1 MDILQA
7 IEIFAFVTGIL
18 YIVLEIG
25 QKNAMWII
33 GILTGVA
40 CAWSFAVQTL
50 WASMGLNIYYVF
62 MSVWG
67 LWQWRRDSRIL
78 SERTRERLQD
88 GPAQAEK
95 AVIHLRRP
103 SGKVLAVSA
112 VLAVVGTVALVG
124 LLHLLGDKESAMDAV
139 VAVLSAIATWW
150 LAKSY
155 PHQWLIWLVA
165 DLLSAVLCIVVGMYW
180 MGLLYAAY
188 TASAVYGW
196 FHWTREGIY
205 IE

>member
-40 CAWSFAVQTL
+40 CAWSFGVQTL
-50 WASMGLNIYYVF
+50 WASMGLNLYYVG

-67 LWQWRRDSRIL
+67 LWQWRRDSRLL
-78 SERTRERLQD
+78 SERSAKED
-88 GPAQAEK
+88 GAA
-95 AVIHLRRP
+95 IHLRRP
-103 SGKVLAVSA
+103 GRRVLAASA
-112 VLAVVGTVALVG
+112 VLAVVGSAGLIA

-139 VAVLSAIATWW
+139 VAVLSAVATWW

-155 PHQWLIWLVA
+155 PQQWLVWIFA
-165 DLLSAVLCIVVGMYW
+165 DLLSAVLCLTVGMYW
-180 MGLLYAAY
+180 MALLYGAY

-196 FHWTREGIY
+196 FYWTRRGIY
-205 IE
+205 ID

>member
-1 MDILQA
+1 MDLLQA

-33 GILTGVA
+33 GILTGIA

-67 LWQWRRDSRIL
+67 LWQWRRDSMIL
-78 SERTRERLQD
+78 SEKTRELPPEEAAD
-88 GPAQAEK
+88 EAKSA
-95 AVIHLRRP
+95 IHLRRP
-103 SGKVLAVSA
+103 SRKVLIVSA
-112 VLAVVGTVALVG
+112 VLAVVGSAVLIWV
-124 LLHLLGDKESAMDAV
+124 LHLLGDKESAMDAV
-139 VAVLSAIATWW
+139 VTVLSAVATWW

-165 DLLSAVLCIVVGMYW
+165 DLLSAVLCLAVGMYW
-180 MGLLYAAY
+180 MALLYGAY
-188 TASAVYGW
+188 TVSAAYGW
-196 FHWTREGIY
+196 FHWTRHGTY
-205 IE
+205 L

>member
-7 IEIFAFVTGIL
+7 IEIFAFVTGLL

-25 QKNAMWII
+25 QKNAMWVI

-40 CAWSFAVQTL
+40 CAWSFAIQSL
-50 WASMGLNIYYVF
+50 WASMGLNIYYVG

-78 SERTRERLQD
+78 AESAGASPQ
-88 GPAQAEK
+88 EK
-95 AVIHLRRP
+95 AGIGDKADIHLRRP
-103 SGKVLAVSA
+103 SRKELVVSA
-112 VLAVVGTVALVG
+112 VLAVFGSLALIAV
-124 LLHLLGDKESAMDAV
+124 LHLLGDRESAMDAV

-155 PHQWLIWLVA
+155 PYQWLIWLVA
-165 DLLSAVLCIVVGMYW
+165 DLLSAILCLTVGIYW
-180 MGLLYAAY
+180 MALLYLAY
-188 TASAVYGW
+188 TASAAYGW
-196 FHWTREGIY
+196 FHWTRHGIY
-205 IE
+205 ID

>member
-40 CAWSFAVQTL
+40 CAWSFGVQTL
-50 WASMGLNIYYVF
+50 WASMGLNLYYVG

-67 LWQWRRDSRIL
+67 LWQWRRDSRLL
-78 SERTRERLQD
+78 SERSAKED
-88 GPAQAEK
+88 GAA
-95 AVIHLRRP
+95 IHLRRP
-103 SGKVLAVSA
+103 GRRVLAASA
-112 VLAVVGTVALVG
+112 VLAVVGSAGLIA

-139 VAVLSAIATWW
+139 VAVLSAVATWW

-155 PHQWLIWLVA
+155 PQQWLVWIFA
-165 DLLSAVLCIVVGMYW
+165 DLLSAVLCLTVGMYW
-180 MGLLYAAY
+180 MALLYAAY

-196 FHWTREGIY
+196 FHWTRRGIY
-205 IE
+205 ID

>member
-40 CAWSFAVQTL
+40 CAWSFGVQTL
-50 WASMGLNIYYVF
+50 WASMGLNLYYVG

-67 LWQWRRDSRIL
+67 LWQWRRDSRLL
-78 SERTRERLQD
+78 SERSSKED
-88 GPAQAEK
+88 GAA
-95 AVIHLRRP
+95 IHLRRP
-103 SGKVLAVSA
+103 GRRVLAASA
-112 VLAVVGTVALVG
+112 VLAVVGSAGLIA

-139 VAVLSAIATWW
+139 VAVLSAVATWW

-155 PHQWLIWLVA
+155 PQQWLVWIFA
-165 DLLSAVLCIVVGMYW
+165 DLLSAVLCLTVGMYW
-180 MGLLYAAY
+180 MALLYGAY

-196 FHWTREGIY
+196 FHWTRRGIY
-205 IE
+205 ID